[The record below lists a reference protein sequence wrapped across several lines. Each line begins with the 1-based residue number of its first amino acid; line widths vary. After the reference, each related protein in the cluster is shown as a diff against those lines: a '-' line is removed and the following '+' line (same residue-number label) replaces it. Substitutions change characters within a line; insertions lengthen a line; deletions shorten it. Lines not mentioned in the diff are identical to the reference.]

1 MITSVV
7 SPLLSAASNG
17 DNDLQ
22 ITGAGPAADE
32 PAETPAEPQP
42 AAGSQ

>member
-1 MITSVV
+1 MTTPVV
-7 SPLLSAASNG
+7 SPLFSAASNG

-32 PAETPAEPQP
+32 PAEIQAEPQP
-42 AAGSQ
+42 AAGPQ